1 MASTAEDRPP
11 ATNGNGTAA
20 GAGGDVS
27 DDEDP
32 SKMRPVD
39 IEQDM
44 REMERRKRVDAIM
57 CSKLFREELER
68 VVSDSLRDS
77 GADGISNLLS
87 DMMSVRQGGQGG
99 GSGAPS
105 AAMAA
110 AGGLRG
116 GCTLPIND
124 IRGLEG
130 MSYTKQEKLL
140 RCKLAAVYRLIDL
153 YGWTQNIYNHVTVRV
168 SQDTEHFLLNPF
180 GMLYN
185 EITASSLVKVD
196 MQGHVVEAGTT
207 NFGVNVAGFM
217 LHSAIHAA
225 RPDLKCI
232 IHLHTPNIVAV
243 SAMKCGLVYLSQE
256 SCLIGDVS
264 YHSYEGLVVESAERE
279 TLARDLGV
287 HNKVMFLRNHG
298 AVCCGE
304 TLEEAFFYAYH
315 LVLAADAQLKMV
327 PMGLDNLI
335 TIDEETRHKVYAQA
349 QRGGGGV
356 DSKAEGGPDGQGDKA
371 KKKVWGV
378 GEMEFE
384 AIMRMLDNAGYR
396 TGYIYKQP
404 LVKEEPPKPKDEVEL
419 PPAVSSLGYL
429 LEEENL
435 YKDGP
440 LKALLSQ
447 YAKATKGAGRTK
459 WVNSPNV
466 YQKVEILETG
476 TPDPK
481 KITKWV
487 PDGSPSHSTPIKVE
501 DPNQFVPLGTSKKE
515 FKRVQQAMKEGRRAG
530 GITAGPESKVLEDP
544 TWEKVAISK
553 IGGDG
558 VAHDVDYKVGAASK
572 GIIQRDFQH
581 HATVFGSAYAKN
593 PFDSVTPAELAEYKR
608 IIEAKSRKN
617 EVGDEGANDVST
629 LENTT
634 AGEVTTSPQAVV
646 DASVL
651 SPTSPTTDT
660 EHTTGGDHTFNGG
673 EQTDGNATFSEG
685 EGDTSKATDT
695 DLSAMS
701 PKKEKKKKSGL
712 RTPSFLKKKKK
723 DKKKA

>member
-1 MASTAEDRPP
+1 
-11 ATNGNGTAA
+11 
-20 GAGGDVS
+20 
-27 DDEDP
+27 
-32 SKMRPVD
+32 
-39 IEQDM
+39 
-44 REMERRKRVDAIM
+44 M

-68 VVSDSLRDS
+68 VVSDSMRDS
-77 GADGISNLLS
+77 GADGITNLLT
-87 DMMSVRQGGQGG
+87 DRMRTGG
-99 GSGAPS
+99 GGGGAGFAAPS
-105 AAMAA
+105 H
-110 AGGLRG
+110 
-116 GCTLPIND
+116 CTLPIND

-130 MSYTKQEKLL
+130 MSYTKQEKLP

-153 YGWTQNIYNHVTVRV
+153 FGWTQSIYNHVTVRV

-185 EITASSLVKVD
+185 EVTASSLVKVD

-243 SAMKCGLVYLSQE
+243 SAMKCGLLYLSQE

-264 YHSYEGLVVESAERE
+264 YHAYEGLVVEGSERA

-287 HNKVMFLRNHG
+287 HNKVMLLRNHG

-327 PMGLDNLI
+327 PLGVDNLI
-335 TIDEETRHKVYAQA
+335 SIDDETRQKVYAAA

-356 DSKAEGGPDGQGDKA
+356 DSKTEGGPDGSGDKV
-371 KKKVWGV
+371 KKRTWGV
-378 GEMEFE
+378 GEMDFE
-384 AIMRMLDNAGYR
+384 ALMRRLDNAGYR

-404 LVKEEPPKPKDEVEL
+404 LVKEEPAKPKDEVEL

-466 YQKVEILETG
+466 YQKVEVLETG

-487 PDGSPSHSTPIKVE
+487 QDGSPSHSTPIKVE
-501 DPNQFVPLGTSKKE
+501 SPNQFVPLGTSKKE

-530 GITAGPESKVLEDP
+530 GITAGPESKVLEGE
-544 TWEKVAISK
+544 TWVETAAKVNDGRASGLGYF
-553 IGGDG
+553 GGGVDG
-558 VAHDVDYKVGAASK
+558 VTVGAASK
-572 GIIQRDFQH
+572 GIIQRDYQH
-581 HATVFGSAYAKN
+581 HATVYKSPYAKN
-593 PFDSVTPAELAEYKR
+593 PFDNISAEELQEYKR
-608 IIEAKSRKN
+608 IIDSKN
-617 EVGDEGANDVST
+617 RNDQGGDMVVNNDVST

-634 AGEVTTSPQAVV
+634 GEVTTSPPPPAAVL
-646 DASVL
+646 DASVI

-660 EHTTGGDHTFNGG
+660 EHTTVGDHTFNGG
-673 EQTDGNATFSEG
+673 EATDGNATFSEG